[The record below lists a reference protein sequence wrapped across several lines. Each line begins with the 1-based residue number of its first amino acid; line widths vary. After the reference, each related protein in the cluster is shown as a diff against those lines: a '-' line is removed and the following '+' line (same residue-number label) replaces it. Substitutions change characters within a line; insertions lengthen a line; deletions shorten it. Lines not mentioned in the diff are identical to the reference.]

1 MAFLSVFDHTNSMTD
16 KMTESDLFSLKENY
30 VNLIIDGMDM
40 DSLVQYAFDQLI
52 EYFKDFDE
60 DELKAE
66 IADLYGDDV
75 LSDLTATELLT
86 SKGPL

>member
-40 DSLVQYAFDQLI
+40 DSLVQYATDQLI
-52 EYFKDFDE
+52 EYFKDFNE

-66 IADLYGDDV
+66 IIDLCGEDV
-75 LSDLTATELLT
+75 LSDLTATE
-86 SKGPL
+86 